1 MTIEEIKIANATYRR
16 KGSSVFDKDG
26 NIRSVVARFVESNID
41 KDKKILDYGCGSEFI
56 QGNHLRKLGFDVD
69 GWDIGTNK
77 PKDGVD
83 KLEQI
88 YDVVYASNVLNVL
101 SSTSMLMETL
111 DQIYGCLK
119 DGGVFIA
126 NYPAAPRKMVIDS
139 RCMKEIIQNRFGG
152 GISMVGGTSSTPI
165 WCVVKTQKHKR
176 IAV

>member
-16 KGSSVFDKDG
+16 KGSSVFDKNG

-56 QGNHLRKLGFDVD
+56 QGNHLRSIGFDVD
-69 GWDIGTNK
+69 GWDFGANK

-83 KLEQI
+83 KLERI

-111 DQIYGCLK
+111 DEVYNCLK

-126 NYPAAPRKMVIDS
+126 NYPAAPRKMIIDS
-139 RCMKEIIQNRFGG
+139 RCLEEIIQKRFGG
-152 GISMVGGTSSTPI
+152 RISMVGGTTSTPI
-165 WCVVKTQKHKR
+165 WCIVKGRKH
-176 IAV
+176 

>member
-1 MTIEEIKIANATYRR
+1 MTAQEIKIANATYRKR
-16 KGSSVFDKDG
+16 GSSVFDKDG
-26 NIRSVVARFVESNID
+26 NIRSVVAKFVENNVD

-56 QGNHLRKLGFDVD
+56 QGKHLRNLGFDVD
-69 GWDIGTNK
+69 GWDIGVNK
-77 PKDGVD
+77 PQDVVC

-111 DQIYGCLK
+111 EQIYNCLK

-139 RCMKEIIQNRFGG
+139 RCMEEIIQSRFGG
-152 GISMVGGTSSTPI
+152 GISMVGGTFSTPI
-165 WCVVKTQKHKR
+165 WCIVKVSKH
-176 IAV
+176 